1 MPDYT
6 ICPKFIEYAGN
17 NKKFINDVL
26 MNFVPDNSKVICIDE
41 DEKILSE
48 YQKIIDK
55 DKDLSDW
62 LRFLTM
68 SKESNFK
75 KVKISRSIQNIILSI
90 SNNTYDKTII
100 TDDLNKYSEH
110 KQYIID
116 NKISLIDKN
125 LAKVHLN
132 YGNVNFPITKSLTNT
147 IITKENVYSVVKK
160 ICLEFKDLIE
170 NKGLYKLLV
179 QKNDERVS
187 EKKAQL
193 LFFGVAYCYCSANDL
208 KLSPEVNSGN
218 GPVDFNLS
226 KGFKANVNVE
236 MKISD
241 SNKLEN
247 GLWSQLNIYNKAEN
261 TDRSIYIIVKTN
273 QNQSEKIDKLINV
286 VNYRVSKG
294 EKIPEILVIDS
305 TYKESASVR
314 K

>member
-1 MPDYT
+1 MNV
-6 ICPKFIEYAGN
+6 FL
-17 NKKFINDVL
+17 KK
-26 MNFVPDNSKVICIDE
+26 K
-41 DEKILSE
+41 LS
-48 YQKIIDK
+48 Y
-55 DKDLSDW
+55 
-62 LRFLTM
+62 F
-68 SKESNFK
+68 
-75 KVKISRSIQNIILSI
+75 
-90 SNNTYDKTII
+90 
-100 TDDLNKYSEH
+100 
-110 KQYIID
+110 
-116 NKISLIDKN
+116 
-125 LAKVHLN
+125 
-132 YGNVNFPITKSLTNT
+132 
-147 IITKENVYSVVKK
+147 
-160 ICLEFKDLIE
+160 
-170 NKGLYKLLV
+170 
-179 QKNDERVS
+179 
-187 EKKAQL
+187 
-193 LFFGVAYCYCSANDL
+193 FFGVAYCYCSANDL

-218 GPVDFNLS
+218 GHVDFNLS